1 MNKGLFITGTDT
13 GVGKTVVAC
22 GLVRLLLQWKIKVGV
37 MKPFATGDQE
47 DARHLMEAAQSDMPL
62 SLVNPQFFKSPLAPA
77 VAAALEQKEVQMETV
92 YKSFWEISKSH
103 EFVVVEGVGGVRVP
117 LADSTY
123 VVDLIGA
130 CRLPALVVARAG
142 LGTLNHVLLTL
153 EALERAKVPV
163 VGIILNGDTGQTL
176 AEKTNPEALREYTT
190 VPVLAVL
197 PQKSSYVKDPT
208 AVADE
213 LADWP
218 LCVEVLKRLCKAD

>member
-1 MNKGLFITGTDT
+1 MNKGLFVTGTDT

-22 GLVRLLLQWKIKVGV
+22 GIVRLLMQWKVKVGV
-37 MKPFATGDQE
+37 MKPFATGNQD
-47 DARHLMEAAQSDMPL
+47 DAQHLLEAAQSQLPL
-62 SLVNPQFFKSPLAPA
+62 SLINPQFFKAPLAPA
-77 VAAALEQKEVQMETV
+77 VAAALEQKEVQMEVV
-92 YKSFWEISKSH
+92 YKAFWEIAKSH
-103 EFVVVEGVGGVRVP
+103 DFTVVEGIGGVRVP
-117 LADSTY
+117 LADSTC
-123 VVDLIGA
+123 VADLMGA
-130 CRLPALVVARAG
+130 VRLPALVVARAG

-163 VGIILNGDTGQTL
+163 IGIILNGDTKQTL

-197 PQKSSYVKDPT
+197 PQNKLYVKDPT

-218 LCVEVLKRLCKAD
+218 FCVQVLKRLCDKS